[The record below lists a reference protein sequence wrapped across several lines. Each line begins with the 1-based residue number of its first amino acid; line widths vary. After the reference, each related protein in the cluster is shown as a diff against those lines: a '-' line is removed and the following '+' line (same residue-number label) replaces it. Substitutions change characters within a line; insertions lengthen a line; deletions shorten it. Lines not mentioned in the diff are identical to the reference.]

1 LDAVHEAEP
10 EERFAVQRLVAP
22 AAKAT
27 VPPGVPVEPEVE
39 STTLAE

>member
-22 AAKAT
+22 AAKVT
-27 VPPGVPVEPEVE
+27 VPVGVPVEPEVE
-39 STTLAE
+39 SATVTE